1 MSWASTELPQGIPV
15 FVLQALAGMRFL
27 RFMSANEPS
36 TVMRSK
42 IGAPSLFDLDLLMMN
57 NSLKV
62 FFLDFILS
70 SLRSSEIV
78 TPGPQKTLGVTKRVT
93 GFHWTR

>member
-27 RFMSANEPS
+27 RFMAANEPS

-62 FFLDFILS
+62 FFFKFSFRELSLALPNPFFIIL
-70 SLRSSEIV
+70 
-78 TPGPQKTLGVTKRVT
+78 LGGKNAENRYE
-93 GFHWTR
+93 